1 MLAFTVLEHA
11 LLKSEAA
18 PLRNALIKAGLG
30 SDVISSFDNG
40 ILQPMFSIIVN
51 GSEANKVDEFT
62 KVVTDTLNDIVKN
75 EIMSLMKNNPRI
87 TITDISSSFL
97 HFKILWTQMQH
108 LQKLCKTNTALCT
121 LLRFFFQ

>member
-62 KVVTDTLNDIVKN
+62 KVVTDTLNDIVK
-75 EIMSLMKNNPRI
+75 MALMMNYYRLLLIVWNL
-87 TITDISSSFL
+87 SFVRL
-97 HFKILWTQMQH
+97 ILVNI
-108 LQKLCKTNTALCT
+108 QKD
-121 LLRFFFQ
+121 

>member
-1 MLAFTVLEHA
+1 MNYSIATSLEKEKDVGIYCIRTCFI
-11 LLKSEAA
+11 KSEAA

-62 KVVTDTLNDIVKN
+62 KVVTDTLNDIVK
-75 EIMSLMKNNPRI
+75 MALMMNYYRLLLIVWNL
-87 TITDISSSFL
+87 SFVRL
-97 HFKILWTQMQH
+97 ILVNI
-108 LQKLCKTNTALCT
+108 QKD
-121 LLRFFFQ
+121 